1 MLQPPLIGTTL
12 WNRYKIKQVLGSGG
26 FGNTYI
32 AIDLGLPGQPD
43 CVVKHLKPKDPNPA
57 VLPIAKSLFERE
69 ARILYQLGNKS
80 EQIPRLFAHFEENG
94 EFYLVQEFVD
104 GHDLT
109 QEIVTH
115 QPLSES
121 TVFKLLKDILEVLVF
136 VHQHNIIHRDIKP
149 QNLRRRRS
157 DGKIVLIDFGAVKE
171 ISALG
176 VNPQGHSSFTV
187 AVGSPSYM
195 PSEQAS
201 GKPKLS
207 SDIYAVGMIG
217 IQALTGIMPLN
228 LPEDPKTGEVIWRD
242 QAQVSDGL
250 ADVLD
255 TMVRHN
261 FSFRYHSAAEALPAL
276 ITSAVSSPLDLTS
289 ADPVKQPQPSPL
301 PQLASSQLISQTLP
315 PTPPRHQTLSSS
327 QPLNQHAPAPIQKAK
342 FKHKWIVGSAIL
354 LVPLGGAWLYST
366 IRFHANQISVQAP
379 TGTTSSS
386 LTLGTTNKPR
396 FSLQRFADVQNIPT
410 GEFSYGGST
419 TWVPICSIVDAAIQS
434 EQPEFHLRYVNSV
447 NGAPSSSNG
456 IRMLLDGEL
465 SFAQS
470 SRPILDKEYNQAQQ
484 RGFRLK
490 QIAVALDGYA
500 MAVHP
505 GLNIPGLTLAQVK
518 SIYTGQIVNWKA
530 VGGPDLKIIPYA
542 RQEAGWFTREVL
554 GGQPFGR
561 NIEIVPNTTQGLQK
575 LAQTPGG
582 VYYASAALVVPQ
594 CRVKALPLLK
604 QPGQWVSP
612 YQEPL
617 VPQSQC
623 PGRHNQ
629 MNIKAFQTG
638 DYPLTRNLFVI
649 IKQDGRIDQRAGEAY
664 ADFLLTAQGQELISK
679 AGFVKI
685 H

>member
-1 MLQPPLIGTTL
+1 MLGTTL

-32 AIDLGLPGQPD
+32 AIDLGLPGQPY

-115 QPLSES
+115 QPSSED
-121 TVFKLLKDILEVLVF
+121 TVFTLLKDILEVLVF
-136 VHQHNIIHRDIKP
+136 VHQDNIIHRDIKP
-149 QNLRRRRS
+149 QNLRRRR

-228 LPEDPKTGEVIWRD
+228 LPEDPESGEVIWRD
-242 QAQVSDGL
+242 KAQVSNSLG
-250 ADVLD
+250 DVLD
-255 TMVRHN
+255 TMVRHH
-261 FSFRYHSAAEALPAL
+261 FSFRYHSAAEALQAL
-276 ITSAVSSPLDLTS
+276 TASAVLSPPDITTTNL
-289 ADPVKQPQPSPL
+289 VNQPQSSPL
-301 PQLASSQLISQTLP
+301 PQLPSSPSLGSQTLP
-315 PTPPRHQTLSSS
+315 PTPLVHQTPFSS
-327 QPLNQHAPAPIQKAK
+327 QPLNQQASAPIQKAT
-342 FKHKWIVGSAIL
+342 FKHKWTVAAAIL
-354 LVPLGGAWLYST
+354 LVPLGGAWLYSA
-366 IRFHANQISVQAP
+366 IRFHAKPISVQAP
-379 TGTTSSS
+379 IGTVGSSVTVGTTS
-386 LTLGTTNKPR
+386 KPK

-419 TWVPICSIVDAAIQS
+419 TWVPVRAIVDAAIQS
-434 EQPEFHLRYVNSV
+434 ERPEFHLRYVNSV
-447 NGAPSSSNG
+447 NGPPSSSNG

-484 RGFRLK
+484 RGLRLK

-500 MAVHP
+500 IAVHP
-505 GLNIPGLTLAQVK
+505 SLNLPGLTLAQVK

-530 VGGPDLKIIPYA
+530 VGGPDLKITPYA
-542 RQEAGWFTREVL
+542 RQEAGWFALEAL
-554 GGQPFGR
+554 SGQPFGK

-623 PGRHNQ
+623 PERHNQ
-629 MNIKAFQTG
+629 MNVRAFQRG

-649 IKQDGRIDQRAGEAY
+649 IKQDGQIDQQAGEAY

>member
-228 LPEDPKTGEVIWRD
+228 L
-242 QAQVSDGL
+242 
-250 ADVLD
+250 
-255 TMVRHN
+255 
-261 FSFRYHSAAEALPAL
+261 
-276 ITSAVSSPLDLTS
+276 
-289 ADPVKQPQPSPL
+289 
-301 PQLASSQLISQTLP
+301 
-315 PTPPRHQTLSSS
+315 
-327 QPLNQHAPAPIQKAK
+327 
-342 FKHKWIVGSAIL
+342 
-354 LVPLGGAWLYST
+354 
-366 IRFHANQISVQAP
+366 
-379 TGTTSSS
+379 
-386 LTLGTTNKPR
+386 
-396 FSLQRFADVQNIPT
+396 
-410 GEFSYGGST
+410 
-419 TWVPICSIVDAAIQS
+419 VD
-434 EQPEFHLRYVNSV
+434 
-447 NGAPSSSNG
+447 
-456 IRMLLDGEL
+456 
-465 SFAQS
+465 
-470 SRPILDKEYNQAQQ
+470 
-484 RGFRLK
+484 
-490 QIAVALDGYA
+490 
-500 MAVHP
+500 
-505 GLNIPGLTLAQVK
+505 
-518 SIYTGQIVNWKA
+518 
-530 VGGPDLKIIPYA
+530 
-542 RQEAGWFTREVL
+542 
-554 GGQPFGR
+554 
-561 NIEIVPNTTQGLQK
+561 
-575 LAQTPGG
+575 
-582 VYYASAALVVPQ
+582 
-594 CRVKALPLLK
+594 
-604 QPGQWVSP
+604 
-612 YQEPL
+612 
-617 VPQSQC
+617 
-623 PGRHNQ
+623 
-629 MNIKAFQTG
+629 
-638 DYPLTRNLFVI
+638 
-649 IKQDGRIDQRAGEAY
+649 
-664 ADFLLTAQGQELISK
+664 
-679 AGFVKI
+679 
-685 H
+685 